1 MRLIAGLLTCCCAF
15 TVSQSFADEPPA
27 QTSSAVQPAQTSP
40 AAPASAAT
48 PASSASSAQTASAS
62 KPAAS
67 ADATDDATDKRL
79 RSQGYKPEVRNG
91 TKIYCRKETEMGSRF
106 PSKVCGTPEQLS
118 AANKDGQDALNKVQ
132 LQSAP
137 VKAN

>member
-1 MRLIAGLLTCCCAF
+1 MRLIVGLLTCFCAY
-15 TVSQSFADEPPA
+15 TVSQAFADEPPA
-27 QTSSAVQPAQTSP
+27 QASSEVQPAQASP
-40 AAPASAAT
+40 AAAPSAAT

-91 TKIYCRKETEMGSRF
+91 TRIYCRKETEMGSRF
-106 PSKVCGTPEQLS
+106 PSKVCATAEQLA
-118 AANKDGQDALNKVQ
+118 AANKDSQDALNKVQ
-132 LQSAP
+132 LQAAP

>member
-1 MRLIAGLLTCCCAF
+1 MNLRRFIRHLSIVANPSGGGRRDVLRP
-15 TVSQSFADEPPA
+15 SFE
-27 QTSSAVQPAQTSP
+27 QV
-40 AAPASAAT
+40 ASLN
-48 PASSASSAQTASAS
+48 Q
-62 KPAAS
+62 
-67 ADATDDATDKRL
+67 RL

-106 PSKVCGTPEQLS
+106 PSKTCATADQLS

>member
-1 MRLIAGLLTCCCAF
+1 MRLIVALLTCFCAY
-15 TVSQSFADEPPA
+15 TVSQAFADEPQA
-27 QTSSAVQPAQTSP
+27 QTSSAVQPAQASP
-40 AAPASAAT
+40 AAAAT

-62 KPAAS
+62 TPAS
-67 ADATDDATDKRL
+67 SDATDDATDKRL

-91 TKIYCRKETEMGSRF
+91 TRIYCRKETEMGSRF
-106 PSKVCGTPEQLS
+106 PSKVCGTAEQLA

-132 LQSAP
+132 LHAAP

>member
-1 MRLIAGLLTCCCAF
+1 
-15 TVSQSFADEPPA
+15 VSQAFADEPPA
-27 QTSSAVQPAQTSP
+27 QTSSAAQPAQTSP
-40 AAPASAAT
+40 AAAPSAAT

-62 KPAAS
+62 KPAS
-67 ADATDDATDKRL
+67 STDATDDATDKRL
-79 RSQGYKPEVRNG
+79 RSQGYKVEMHNG
-91 TKIYCRKETEMGSRF
+91 TKVYCRKETEMGSRF
-106 PSKVCGTPEQLS
+106 PSKTCATADQLS

>member
-27 QTSSAVQPAQTSP
+27 QTSSAVQPAQT
-40 AAPASAAT
+40 APASAAT

-106 PSKVCGTPEQLS
+106 PTKVCGTPEQLS
-118 AANKDGQDALNKVQ
+118 AANKDSQDALNKAQ
-132 LQSAP
+132 LGTTP